1 MEVFYMSTIT
11 QVTLIICVTIIL
23 LQIINEIVEYFKKIK
38 EE

>member
-1 MEVFYMSTIT
+1 MSTIT

-23 LQIINEIVEYFKKIK
+23 LLIINEIGEYFKKNK

>member
-1 MEVFYMSTIT
+1 MSTIT

-23 LQIINEIVEYFKKIK
+23 LMIINEIGEYFKRNK

>member
-23 LQIINEIVEYFKKIK
+23 LLIINEIGEYFKKNK